1 MSQKCRKNM
10 VNYYKRENKNGTS
23 YQATIRIKG
32 YSVIR
37 KTFKKKSDAQSWA
50 EPIEIAMKKGSY
62 KEYEQNNYNIETVA
76 QLIDHFDQNV
86 AKLRY
91 SHYEK
96 YSALFLWWKKHIGNV
111 KIRELST
118 SMLTSCKN
126 ILINEKIHK
135 GKTETKRK
143 ANTINKYLMC
153 MSAVLTYATNE
164 LEIIDINPM
173 SKVKTLKKPN
183 GRVKFLS
190 DNQIQTLAQKCKEY
204 SPKVFL
210 FFMLLLKTGGRYDEV
225 RHLQVKDID
234 RQNNRVYFLD
244 TKNGTHRGV
253 HIDKYTIELIDA
265 YLKENKIESGYLFV
279 AARKDGQLAYLKGTL
294 ENIIASAGLE
304 DFHIHDIRHTTA
316 SILAK
321 NGASLL
327 EIAEILGQK
336 SLTVAKIYSH
346 LTKKHTEDLLA
357 SVMDSYQ
364 F

>member
-1 MSQKCRKNM
+1 MAVIRTRK
-10 VNYYKRENKNGTS
+10 TS
-23 YQATIRIKG
+23 KGERKYQAYIRIKG
-32 YSVIR
+32 FKPVMR
-37 KTFKKKSDAQSWA
+37 TFGEKQKAQDWAKK
-50 EPIEIAMKKGSY
+50 IEVAMKDGTY
-62 KEYEQNNYNIETVA
+62 KEFEQNDSGIETVA
-76 QLIDHFDQNV
+76 QLIDYFDKNV
-86 AKLRY
+86 AKIRY

-96 YSALFLWWKKHIGNV
+96 YSALFLWWKNHIGNIKV
-111 KIRELST
+111 RELSA

-126 ILINEKIHK
+126 ILINEKIRK

-153 MSAVLTYATNE
+153 ISAVLTYAVNE
-164 LEIIDINPM
+164 LEIIDVNPM

-190 DNQIQTLAQKCKEY
+190 DEQIETLAQKCKEY

-234 RQNNRVYFLD
+234 RQNSRVYFLD

-253 HIDKYTIELIDA
+253 HIDNYMLNLIDE
-265 YLKENKIESGYLFV
+265 YMKENKIESGYIF
-279 AARKDGQLAYLKGTL
+279 AASRQGAELAYLKGTL
-294 ENIIASAGLE
+294 ESIIADAGLE

-321 NGASLL
+321 SGASLI

-357 SVMDSYQ
+357 SVMDQYR

>member
-1 MSQKCRKNM
+1 M
-10 VNYYKRENKNGTS
+10 VRYNKRENQKGTS
-23 YQATIRIKG
+23 YQAIIRVKG
-32 YSVIR
+32 YNTIC
-37 KTFKKKSDAQSWA
+37 KTFKLKSDAQSWA
-50 EPIEIAMKKGSY
+50 EPIEIAMKKGTY
-62 KEYEQNNYNIETVA
+62 KEFEENNYKIETVSE
-76 QLIDHFDQNV
+76 LIDYFDQNV
-86 AKLRY
+86 AKIRY

-96 YSALFLWWKKHIGNV
+96 YSALFIWWKNHIGNV

-126 ILINEKIHK
+126 ILINEKILK

-153 MSAVLTYATNE
+153 MSAILTYATNE
-164 LEIIDINPM
+164 LEILPVNPM

-183 GRVKFLS
+183 GRTKFLS
-190 DNQIQTLAQKCKEY
+190 DDQVETLALKCKEH
-204 SPKVFL
+204 SPKTFL
-210 FFMLLLKTGGRYDEV
+210 FFMLLLKTGGRFNEI

-234 RQNNRVYFLD
+234 RQNSRVYFLD
-244 TKNGTHRGV
+244 TKNNTHRGV
-253 HIDKYTIELIDA
+253 HIDKYTLELIDN
-265 YLKENKIESGYLFV
+265 YLKENEIESGYIFT
-279 AARKDGQLAYLKGTL
+279 AKREGAKLADMKGVL
-294 ENIIASAGLE
+294 EHIIADAELE

-336 SLTVAKIYSH
+336 SMTVAKIYSH
-346 LTKKHTEDLLA
+346 LTQKHTEDLLA
-357 SVMDSYQ
+357 SVMDKYR

>member
-1 MSQKCRKNM
+1 M
-10 VNYYKRENKNGTS
+10 VRYNKRENKKGVS
-23 YQATIRIKG
+23 YQAIIRVKG
-32 YSVIR
+32 YETLC
-37 KTFKKKSDAQSWA
+37 KTFKLKSDAQEWA
-50 EPIEIAMKKGSY
+50 EPIEYAMKKGSY
-62 KEYEQNNYNIETVA
+62 KEYEENNYKIETVA
-76 QLIDHFDQNV
+76 QLIDYFDENV
-86 AKLRY
+86 AKIRY

-96 YSALFLWWKKHIGNV
+96 YSALFSWWKDKIGNV

-118 SMLTSCKN
+118 SMLSSCKN
-126 ILINEKIHK
+126 ILINEKIQK

-143 ANTINKYLMC
+143 PNTINKYLMC
-153 MSAVLTYATNE
+153 MSAILTYATNE

-183 GRVKFLS
+183 GRTKFLS
-190 DNQIQTLAQKCKEY
+190 DEQIETLALKCKEH
-204 SPKVFL
+204 SLKTFL
-210 FFMLLLKTGGRYDEV
+210 FFMLLLKTGGRFNEV

-234 RQNNRVYFLD
+234 RKNSRVYYLD

-253 HIDKYTIELIDA
+253 HIDKYVLNLIDE
-265 YLKENKIESGYLFV
+265 YMKEYKIESGYLF
-279 AARKDGQLAYLKGTL
+279 AASREGAKLAYMKGTL
-294 ENIIASAGLE
+294 ESIIADAGFE

-321 NGASLL
+321 NGASLI

-357 SVMDSYQ
+357 SVMDQYK

>member
-1 MSQKCRKNM
+1 M
-10 VNYYKRENKNGTS
+10 VRYNKRENQKGTS
-23 YQATIRIKG
+23 YQAIIRVKG
-32 YSVIR
+32 YNTLC
-37 KTFKKKSDAQSWA
+37 KTFKLKSDAQNWA
-50 EPIEIAMKKGSY
+50 EPIEIAMKKGIY
-62 KEYEQNNYNIETVA
+62 KEFEQNNYQIETVA
-76 QLIDHFDQNV
+76 DLIDYFDENV
-86 AKLRY
+86 AKIRY

-96 YSALFLWWKKHIGNV
+96 YSALFLWWKNHIGYV
-111 KIRELST
+111 KVRELST

-126 ILINEKIHK
+126 ILINEKITK
-135 GKTETKRK
+135 GKTETTRK

-164 LEIIDINPM
+164 LQIIDLNPM

-183 GRVKFLS
+183 GRTKFLS
-190 DNQIQTLAQKCKEY
+190 DEQVETLALRCKEH
-204 SPKVFL
+204 SPKTFL
-210 FFMLLLKTGGRYDEV
+210 FFMLLLKTGGRFNEI

-234 RQNNRVYFLD
+234 RQNSRVYFLD
-244 TKNGTHRGV
+244 TKNNTHRGV
-253 HIDKYTIELIDA
+253 HIDKYTLDLLEQ
-265 YLKENKIESGYLFV
+265 YTKENNIESGYIFT
-279 AARKDGQLAYLKGTL
+279 ASRTGAKLADMKGVL
-294 ENIIASAGLE
+294 ESIIADAGLE

-336 SLTVAKIYSH
+336 SMTVAKIYSH

-357 SVMDSYQ
+357 SIMDKYR

>member
-1 MSQKCRKNM
+1 M
-10 VNYYKRENKNGTS
+10 VRYNKRENKKGVS
-23 YQATIRIKG
+23 YQAIIRVKG
-32 YSVIR
+32 YETLC
-37 KTFKKKSDAQSWA
+37 KTFKLKSDAQTWA
-50 EPIEIAMKKGSY
+50 EPIEIAMKKGTY
-62 KEYEQNNYNIETVA
+62 KEFEQNDSGIETVA
-76 QLIDHFDQNV
+76 QLIDYFDQNV
-86 AKLRY
+86 AKIRY

-96 YSALFLWWKKHIGNV
+96 YSALFLWWKNHIGNIKV
-111 KIRELST
+111 RELST

-126 ILINEKIHK
+126 ILINEKIRK

-153 MSAVLTYATNE
+153 ISAVLTYAVNE
-164 LEIIDINPM
+164 LEIIDANPM

-190 DNQIQTLAQKCKEY
+190 DEQIQTLAQKCKEY

-234 RQNNRVYFLD
+234 RQNSRVYFLD

-253 HIDKYTIELIDA
+253 HIDNYMLNLIDE
-265 YLKENKIESGYLFV
+265 YMKENKIESGYIFT
-279 AARKDGQLAYLKGTL
+279 ASRQGAELAYLKGTL
-294 ENIIASAGLE
+294 EGIITDAGLE

-321 NGASLL
+321 NGASLI

-357 SVMDSYQ
+357 SVMDSYR